1 MQKLYA
7 NFFGQK
13 ISKSQ
18 QLSNWENDVLQE
30 KQKIYA
36 ATDAWACIKLYEE
49 LLRLEQ
55 TNDFKLVEEE
65 VATA

>member
-1 MQKLYA
+1 
-7 NFFGQK
+7 
-13 ISKSQ
+13 
-18 QLSNWENDVLQE
+18 VLQE

-36 ATDAWACIKLYEE
+36 ATDAWACIKLCEE